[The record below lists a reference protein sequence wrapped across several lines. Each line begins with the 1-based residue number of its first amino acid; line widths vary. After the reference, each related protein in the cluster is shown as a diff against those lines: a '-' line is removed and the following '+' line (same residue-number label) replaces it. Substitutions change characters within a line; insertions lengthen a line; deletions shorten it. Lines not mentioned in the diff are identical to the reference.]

1 MFLFDLMKNSESEN
15 INFILARLVV
25 KTYRIIQ
32 TLNGGFLRENGYNNF
47 KIGHIGVMMH
57 VTNEGITSVELSKI
71 VGISKQAM
79 SELIK
84 ELIKKNFLELK
95 PNPNDQRSNLIHKT
109 EEGIKFLTVLLN
121 SRIFIDQ
128 EFSNILSQEKLILLK
143 ELLFEVVDHYDA
155 LSHPLTLNESII
167 KAKL

>member
-1 MFLFDLMKNSESEN
+1 MESSESEN

-32 TLNGGFLRENGYNNF
+32 TLNGGFLRDNGYDNF

-57 VTNEGITSVELSKI
+57 VTTNGTTAAELCKI

-95 PNPNDQRSNLIHKT
+95 SNPKDLRSHLLHKT
-109 EEGIKFLTVLLN
+109 KQGDDFLEVLML
-121 SRIFIDQ
+121 SRKFIDQ
-128 EFSNILSQEKLILLK
+128 EFSTILTEDKLILLK
-143 ELLFEVVDHYDA
+143 ELLFEVVDHFDKH
-155 LSHPLTLNESII
+155 SNHITLNESII

>member
-1 MFLFDLMKNSESEN
+1 MQSSDAEN

-32 TLNGGFLRENGYNNF
+32 TLNGGFLRDNGYDNF

-57 VTNEGITSVELSKI
+57 VTNDGITAAELSKI

-79 SELIK
+79 SELVK
-84 ELIKKNFLELK
+84 ELINKKFLELK

-109 EEGIKFLTVLLN
+109 EEGIKFLSVLMR
-121 SRIFIDQ
+121 SRLFIDQ
-128 EFSNILSQEKLILLK
+128 EFSKILSEKKLMLLK
-143 ELLFEVVDHYDA
+143 ELLFEVVDHYEA
-155 LSHPLTLNESII
+155 QSHPLTLNESII

>member
-1 MFLFDLMKNSESEN
+1 MQSSDAEN

-32 TLNGGFLRENGYNNF
+32 TLNGGFLRDNGYDNF

-57 VTNEGITSVELSKI
+57 VTNDGITAAELSKI

-79 SELIK
+79 SELVK
-84 ELIKKNFLELK
+84 ELINKKFLELK

-109 EEGIKFLTVLLN
+109 EEGIEFLSVLMQ
-121 SRIFIDQ
+121 SRLFIDQ
-128 EFSNILSQEKLILLK
+128 EFSKILSEKKLMLLK
-143 ELLFEVVDHYDA
+143 ELLFEVVDHYEA
-155 LSHPLTLNESII
+155 QSHPLTLNESII

>member
-1 MFLFDLMKNSESEN
+1 MQSSDAEN

-32 TLNGGFLRENGYNNF
+32 TLNGGFLRDNGYDNF

-57 VTNEGITSVELSKI
+57 VTNDGITAAELSKI

-79 SELIK
+79 SELVK
-84 ELIKKNFLELK
+84 ELINKKFLELK

-109 EEGIKFLTVLLN
+109 EEGIEFLSVLMR
-121 SRIFIDQ
+121 SRLFIDQ
-128 EFSNILSQEKLILLK
+128 EFSKILSEKKLMLLK
-143 ELLFEVVDHYDA
+143 ELLFEVVDHYEA
-155 LSHPLTLNESII
+155 QSHPLTLNESII